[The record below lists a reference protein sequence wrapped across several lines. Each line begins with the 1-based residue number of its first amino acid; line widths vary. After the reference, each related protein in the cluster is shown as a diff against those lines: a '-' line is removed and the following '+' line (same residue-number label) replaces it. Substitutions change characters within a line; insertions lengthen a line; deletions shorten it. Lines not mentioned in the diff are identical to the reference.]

1 MDYKGCSGTT
11 SDLTGMRC
19 VGGCMDAAT
28 DLQTRLHAGEQA
40 LCAVHEQLP
49 MLVLPRVY
57 GSHQMLQLLL
67 VSGPHRCKGLWRV
80 IHTRV
85 AVQHLRQLML
95 CAHHLFTP
103 PASHAHTTQHSTR
116 ATLDSNPHSKGSTR
130 QRHVSGSDA
139 GTGSVRHHV
148 AIGCVPDRH
157 ASDTLSFV
165 DARFFAYNANLNN
178 VPGPTGTALAG
189 ETPHGPCER

>member
-1 MDYKGCSGTT
+1 
-11 SDLTGMRC
+11 
-19 VGGCMDAAT
+19 MDAAT
-28 DLQTRLHAGEQA
+28 NLQTRLHAGEQA

-67 VSGPHRCKGLWRV
+67 VPGPHRCKGLWRV

-103 PASHAHTTQHSTR
+103 PASHARTHNTAQHKGHT
-116 ATLDSNPHSKGSTR
+116 
-130 QRHVSGSDA
+130 
-139 GTGSVRHHV
+139 
-148 AIGCVPDRH
+148 
-157 ASDTLSFV
+157 
-165 DARFFAYNANLNN
+165 
-178 VPGPTGTALAG
+178 
-189 ETPHGPCER
+189 